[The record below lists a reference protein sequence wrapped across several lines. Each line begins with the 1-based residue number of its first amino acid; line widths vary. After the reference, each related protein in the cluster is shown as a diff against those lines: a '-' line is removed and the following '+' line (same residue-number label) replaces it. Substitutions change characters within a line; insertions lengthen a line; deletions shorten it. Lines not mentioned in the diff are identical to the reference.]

1 MVDWEGGEKDGAGV
15 GVGVGV
21 GKLTLGVNKVK
32 VVTALG
38 GMGVYYARLR
48 SPYRH
53 SGVKFIDVCGDATLN
68 GFMANG
74 LSLWFTVKS
83 RKC

>member
-1 MVDWEGGEKDGAGV
+1 MGA
-15 GVGVGV
+15 
-21 GKLTLGVNKVK
+21 
-32 VVTALG
+32 
-38 GMGVYYARLR
+38 YYARLR

-53 SGVKFIDVCGDATLN
+53 CGVKFIDVCGDATLN